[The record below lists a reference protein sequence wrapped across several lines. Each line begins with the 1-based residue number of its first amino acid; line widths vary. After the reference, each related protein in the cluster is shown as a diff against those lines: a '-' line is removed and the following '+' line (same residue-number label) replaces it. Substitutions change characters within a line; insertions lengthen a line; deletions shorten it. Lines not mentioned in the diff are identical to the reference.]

1 MNRKTGVHCHPGLWS
16 SGAEAL
22 YYQGAQWPL
31 ACQGAKGVGAG
42 SGDASAE
49 DRGTHRLGWHWVS
62 PNQPHF
68 PGASILIG
76 AQAPMEEGGGPSRL
90 PAEVVWIPSTAAPAP

>member
-1 MNRKTGVHCHPGLWS
+1 MGP
-16 SGAEAL
+16 
-22 YYQGAQWPL
+22 
-31 ACQGAKGVGAG
+31 G

-49 DRGTHRLGWHWVS
+49 DQGTSRLGRHWVS

-76 AQAPMEEGGGPSRL
+76 AQAPTEEGGGPSRL
-90 PAEVVWIPSTAAPAP
+90 PAEVVWIPSAVAPATEA